1 MVFRMTGQQLCQLSQ
16 QQFCQ
21 LAQVKQSG
29 DVLYSCLEKLRS
41 SKGIECCW
49 SAGGYYGDV
58 GTVMGGVEFRP
69 MYDDN
74 FLPSMV
80 DSMIDGL
87 PSFPPSFD
95 DHPG

>member
-1 MVFRMTGQQLCQLSQ
+1 
-16 QQFCQ
+16 
-21 LAQVKQSG
+21 
-29 DVLYSCLEKLRS
+29 
-41 SKGIECCW
+41 
-49 SAGGYYGDV
+49 
-58 GTVMGGVEFRP
+58 MGGVEFRP

-74 FLPSMV
+74 LLPPGLMV

>member
-1 MVFRMTGQQLCQLSQ
+1 MVIL
-16 QQFCQ
+16 
-21 LAQVKQSG
+21 
-29 DVLYSCLEKLRS
+29 
-41 SKGIECCW
+41 
-49 SAGGYYGDV
+49 

-74 FLPSMV
+74 FLPPGLMV

-95 DHPG
+95 DHSGQSVCYWIFTNTATITVVYSSQDKYPNTSQVTTTTAIRLWL